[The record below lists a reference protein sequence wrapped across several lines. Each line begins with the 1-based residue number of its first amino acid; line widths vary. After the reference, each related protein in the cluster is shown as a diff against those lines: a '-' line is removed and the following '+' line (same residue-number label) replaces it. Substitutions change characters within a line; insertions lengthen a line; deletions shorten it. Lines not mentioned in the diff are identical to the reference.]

1 MDSEKEKSS
10 QPVRDTVHKDLFTVI
25 KIPLRDT
32 GHESAY
38 EWIPSGNGRLK
49 RVPKIPKVDKPQNLA
64 SLNH

>member
-1 MDSEKEKSS
+1 MSSENQAVPQKESKKIHHTHF
-10 QPVRDTVHKDLFTVI
+10 PVV
-25 KIPLRDT
+25 KIPLKDD

-49 RVPKIPKVDKPQNLA
+49 RVPKIPEAAKPKNLA